1 MQFKQ
6 LGNMFDDGE
15 IWSIF
20 NGGGL
25 KSANFKTASS
35 ISDMQNITQE
45 MFNKQFRINSEG
57 LSEFT
62 KSQIEAKAS
71 AIGLTDSLKS
81 EVVAM
86 ASDADFT
93 DKLRSGK
100 LTWKQAIDSAGN
112 SINDVTLFLIIF
124 HRIRKNKQTS

>member
-45 MFNKQFRINSEG
+45 MFNKQFRINSDG
-57 LSEFT
+57 HFAMMNSVSNLPVFFTSHSSKLS
-62 KSQIEAKAS
+62 QP
-71 AIGLTDSLKS
+71 
-81 EVVAM
+81 
-86 ASDADFT
+86 
-93 DKLRSGK
+93 KL
-100 LTWKQAIDSAGN
+100 
-112 SINDVTLFLIIF
+112 VE
-124 HRIRKNKQTS
+124 